1 MGLKQARRWFVFPR
15 EFSSLFRVSRVQL
28 GLLRLFSCGDL
39 RWLRDV
45 IGKSSPPQSLTS
57 WLRYGFGTV
66 LDPLRW
72 LVLLWES
79 SGPASRSALR
89 AFERA
94 GVQEHQR
101 VARGKRERARRSR
114 IVFKQSVF
122 WTSPK
127 AAGPIRASVRGG
139 APPARLV
146 FCKAFSMEKRITF
159 DPCIKTFIKFTHL

>member
-1 MGLKQARRWFVFPR
+1 M
-15 EFSSLFRVSRVQL
+15 FRASRVQL

-45 IGKSSPPQSLTS
+45 TGESSPPQSLNS

-72 LVLLWES
+72 LVSLGES

-94 GVQEHQR
+94 EFRSTRELQE
-101 VARGKRERARRSR
+101 GREKGTR
-114 IVFKQSVF
+114 
-122 WTSPK
+122 T
-127 AAGPIRASVRGG
+127 
-139 APPARLV
+139 RLV
-146 FCKAFSMEKRITF
+146 FSTVRFGHPQRWLVQSERRYGAKPRLHGCSRKAFFNGEKNNF
-159 DPCIKTFIKFTHL
+159 

>member
-1 MGLKQARRWFVFPR
+1 M
-15 EFSSLFRVSRVQL
+15 FRASRDQL

-45 IGKSSPPQSLTS
+45 TGESSPPQSLTS

-72 LVLLWES
+72 LVSLGES

-89 AFERA
+89 AFVGRSRENGKR
-94 GVQEHQR
+94 QR
-101 VARGKRERARRSR
+101 VARGRREERA
-114 IVFKQSVF
+114 
-122 WTSPK
+122 
-127 AAGPIRASVRGG
+127 ARASSFQLSGLDAAHRRLIESDCPYG
-139 APPARLV
+139 AELHPCPW
-146 FCKAFSMEKRITF
+146 FSCKAFSMEKRITF